1 MWKKENLRKNFLRV
15 KQIADQNLGRAEK
28 SEVLSEDQQ
37 GNERRVE
44 IVRQVSHNLIKK
56 VNALLEAP
64 PGTDVEKR
72 LKKLPETGLS
82 HTLIESAG
90 LLGPETLLGAMCQ
103 MCGECQSSLAREEL
117 QCELDIEKE
126 VLIPLQNIA
135 EVDIPSI
142 MKYRKQL
149 NKLTL
154 DMDSAKTRFN
164 SAVRQSHVPGANMA
178 SAAAKADAVR
188 EEYEEAANKVES
200 IKDILSIE
208 LCNFIAKESEHSSRL
223 VALLEAQSS
232 YHKKALSVIEEMI
245 PKIKSFME
253 SSPTKPIFG
262 MALEQHL
269 QLMGRDISLVL
280 EACILTLL
288 DTGLEEEGLFR
299 IAGAA
304 SKLKKLK
311 AYFDANIVDMEE
323 FSTDPHTVAGVLKQ
337 YLRELPEPLLT
348 FDLYPDFM
356 AATQLPMEQRMQA
369 LNSTLKRLPACN
381 YNNLRYLIKFLAILA
396 EKSSVNKMTPS
407 NIAIVMGPNLLWSS
421 GETTSNM
428 LTTGAVSSIIETFI
442 IHADRFFPGE
452 FGFHL
457 TGRGRAPPSPSISPP
472 PSTEMS
478 LVSMMDESHQPQ
490 WAENQQ
496 ELTALPAPSLPTS
509 STARP
514 LDVGSMLPGA
524 NIALSRKSDPLAQGT
539 GEEVTIV
546 VEETADSDSYNQPS
560 SNSKQHYG
568 QGDRHLMA
576 PCGDGLMRVMHPT
589 NFSLSANSAHQ
600 SPMSPGLPPSQTST
614 HVQDM
619 QSCSR
624 DSSLFPSLTGTSKSV
639 HSDMYTT
646 MFALHSLREGDNAVW
661 SDYRTRVRA
670 LWDEQFRSSLKTS
683 KGKPPVPAERQSTLY
698 CSFPRVQT
706 AQAKEQTVRR
716 QASLNGSAGAPGQG
730 INSSII
736 DSKDIDFALTYPP
749 SSPGQERAEVFQTPA
764 PNPVNTHPQIPNST
778 TSVVS
783 TSQTS
788 SGGES
793 QEGPQTSPKVQRKPA
808 KKPAPPPP
816 PDRPYNV
823 AVTASV
829 TKTGA
834 GNGSPVIQTWPHSA
848 PLASP
853 ESPSEVGE
861 GDRPR
866 HSPPERRISHG
877 ADRPHCPPPERPHAP
892 PPERPK
898 PHSIPQQPAGQ
909 PLPTPPPTS
918 GHQRSAS
925 TGAMFISMSSPAQ
938 TSTLPGSASSH
949 ESLQLGVGSSL
960 TVVSQSQAI
969 SGTNTLGRYSGI
981 RPARPSPPPPPP
993 PINQENEETH
1003 L

>member
-568 QGDRHLMA
+568 Q
-576 PCGDGLMRVMHPT
+576 
-589 NFSLSANSAHQ
+589 
-600 SPMSPGLPPSQTST
+600 
-614 HVQDM
+614 
-619 QSCSR
+619 
-624 DSSLFPSLTGTSKSV
+624 
-639 HSDMYTT
+639 
-646 MFALHSLREGDNAVW
+646 
-661 SDYRTRVRA
+661 
-670 LWDEQFRSSLKTS
+670 
-683 KGKPPVPAERQSTLY
+683 
-698 CSFPRVQT
+698 
-706 AQAKEQTVRR
+706 
-716 QASLNGSAGAPGQG
+716 
-730 INSSII
+730 
-736 DSKDIDFALTYPP
+736 DIDFALTYPP

-938 TSTLPGSASSH
+938 TSTLPEEKLHKGTSFIKAKKRFTH
-949 ESLQLGVGSSL
+949 QMCKTNAVAFIM
-960 TVVSQSQAI
+960 TRTPRPQAEHI
-969 SGTNTLGRYSGI
+969 SRTDFQILIKFPHTFICSTNNVIIFSICTF
-981 RPARPSPPPPPP
+981 
-993 PINQENEETH
+993 
-1003 L
+1003 